1 MQSVNAY
8 IQLIS
13 SISIIEER
21 FVVTFM
27 FDDTVYSILLVPDG
41 VTKALKSTDIY
52 ANSVLFC
59 YIITYFYAVSRIF
72 APYHF

>member
-1 MQSVNAY
+1 MHHN
-8 IQLIS
+8 
-13 SISIIEER
+13 
-21 FVVTFM
+21 
-27 FDDTVYSILLVPDG
+27 ILWKKPPDG

-72 APYHF
+72 TPYHF